1 MKSWRQNDDADWLR
15 GAGAE
20 DGDLEPG
27 DGEVGVLLH
36 LTPPPHAQAV
46 LIM

>member
-36 LTPPPHAQAV
+36 NPHAQAV